1 MNSSLLP
8 SSGRL
13 GRMFALLLA
22 GLLASPA
29 FAAPDLKAVFASPF
43 NDQAGTELAKVANQ
57 PATLRWSRAIA
68 GVTTT
73 GAGTLRLRADGQQD
87 GVEAMAFLPLNKLV
101 KPGQTLWLIVE
112 FEGWKFTGGRDEQL
126 RIGFMHGNTGENP
139 PPLAQMRFTR
149 GSKGVLLA
157 GEAFNTAQG
166 ATHIA
171 SQPVAPAETSERQIF
186 ALEYVPAENRYTLYR
201 HSGGEK
207 FEPLGS
213 GTTSAQRKPNFL
225 RLHLRG
231 DFASTPDEFVDIGNL
246 LLFVASP
253 SGSIA
258 R

>member
-1 MNSSLLP
+1 MKFSLLTHP
-8 SSGRL
+8 GCVSRI
-13 GRMFALLLA
+13 FALLLA
-22 GLLASPA
+22 GLLAAPA
-29 FAAPDLKAVFASPF
+29 FAAPDMKAVLASPF
-43 NDQAGTELAKVANQ
+43 NDKAGTELNKVANQ
-57 PATLRWSRAIA
+57 PVALRWSRALA

-73 GAGTLRLRADGQQD
+73 GKGTLRLRADGMQD

-101 KPGQTLWLIVE
+101 QPGQTLWLIVE
-112 FEGWKFTGGRDEQL
+112 FEGWKLTGERDEQL

-139 PPLAQMRFTR
+139 PPLAQMRLTR
-149 GSKGVLLA
+149 SSKGVLLA

-171 SQPVAPAETSERQIF
+171 SQVVAPAETSERQIF

-201 HSGGEK
+201 HSDGEK

-253 SGSIA
+253 SGKAA

>member
-1 MNSSLLP
+1 MKFSLFTHP
-8 SSGRL
+8 CCVSRI
-13 GRMFALLLA
+13 FALLLA
-22 GLLASPA
+22 GLLVAPA
-29 FAAPDLKAVFASPF
+29 FAAPDMKAVLASPF
-43 NDQAGTELAKVANQ
+43 NDKAGTELNKIANQ
-57 PATLRWSRAIA
+57 PVALRWSRALA

-73 GAGTLRLRADGQQD
+73 GKGTLRLRADGMQD

-101 KPGQTLWLIVE
+101 QPGQTLWLIVE
-112 FEGWKFTGGRDEQL
+112 FEGWKLTGERDEQL

-139 PPLAQMRFTR
+139 PPLAQMRLTR
-149 GSKGVLLA
+149 SSKGVLLA

-171 SQPVAPAETSERQIF
+171 SQVVAPAETSERQIF

-253 SGSIA
+253 SGKAA